1 MKKLLYIILILTYS
15 CSKDEG
21 AIICIYDRVLE
32 TYETQNISDN
42 TATLFGCI
50 IITSENCSITPGAQK
65 GFVYSTNS
73 QPNIND
79 NLIITSGEQIS
90 ATITDLN
97 PSTTYYVRSFIS
109 NSIGEYYGNEISFTT
124 LPPSSEINYGIN
136 EFDVVFDEIPRE
148 YIVYIPENYDH
159 SIPSPILFVFHGFGG
174 SNNFTMNSTGFNEIA
189 DQENFIVVYPQGSL
203 ILNLLAHWNVGGFTA
218 SSNTDDVAFVD
229 YLISSLSEMY
239 NLNLDRVYA
248 TGMSNGGFMSFLL
261 ACQLSNEIAAIASV
275 TGSMTTQTVNECNA
289 QREVPILQIHGT
301 NDPVVP
307 YNGIQEWNTPI
318 DDVLDFWVINNQCSP
333 NPIVNDLEDINNSNG
348 ITVQEI
354 IYNNGLN
361 GSVVKHFKVN
371 GGTHVWFQNEDIDSS
386 ALIWEFFSNYDI
398 NGLIN

>member
-1 MKKLLYIILILTYS
+1 
-15 CSKDEG
+15 
-21 AIICIYDRVLE
+21 
-32 TYETQNISDN
+32 
-42 TATLFGCI
+42 
-50 IITSENCSITPGAQK
+50 
-65 GFVYSTNS
+65 GFVYSTNN

-79 NLIITSGEQIS
+79 NLITSSGEQINV
-90 ATITDLN
+90 TLTNLD

-148 YIVYIPENYDH
+148 YIVYIPESYDH

-218 SSNTDDVAFVD
+218 GSNTDDVAFVN

-275 TGSMTTQTVNECNA
+275 TGSMTTQTVDECNA

-333 NPIVNDLEDINNSNG
+333 NPIVNNLEDINNSNG

>member
-1 MKKLLYIILILTYS
+1 MKKLLYLIIILTYS

-21 AIICIYDRVLE
+21 AIICVYDRVLE
-32 TYETQNISDN
+32 TFEAQNISDN
-42 TATLFGCI
+42 TATLFGSI
-50 IITSENCSITPGAQK
+50 IISSENCSVTPGAQQ
-65 GFVYSTNS
+65 GFVYSTNN

-79 NLIITSGEQIS
+79 NLITSSGEQINV
-90 ATITDLN
+90 TLTNLN

-136 EFDVVFDEIPRE
+136 EFEVIFDQIPRQ
-148 YIVYIPENYDH
+148 YIVYIPENYNH
-159 SIPSPILFVFHGFGG
+159 SIPTPILFAFHGFGG
-174 SNNFTMNSTGFNEIA
+174 SNNFIMNSAEFNEIA

-203 ILNLLAHWNVGGFTA
+203 ILNLLAHWNVGGFTQI
-218 SSNTDDVAFVD
+218 SNTDDVAFVD

-239 NLNLDRVYA
+239 NINLDRVYA

-261 ACQLSNEIAAIASV
+261 ACQLSNKIAAIASV
-275 TGSMTTQTVNECNA
+275 TGSMTTQTLNECDP

-318 DDVLDFWVINNQCSP
+318 DNVLDYWVLNNQCST
-333 NPIVNDLEDINNSNG
+333 NPDVNDLVDINNDNG

-354 IYNNGLN
+354 IYDNGLN
-361 GSVVKHFKVN
+361 GSMVKHFKVN

>member
-1 MKKLLYIILILTYS
+1 MKKLLYLIIILTYS

-21 AIICIYDRVLE
+21 AIICVYDRVLE
-32 TYETQNISDN
+32 TFEAQNISDN
-42 TATLFGCI
+42 TATLFGSI
-50 IITSENCSITPGAQK
+50 IISSENCSVTPGAQQ
-65 GFVYSTNS
+65 GFVYSTNN

-79 NLIITSGEQIS
+79 NLITSSGEQINV
-90 ATITDLN
+90 TLTNLN

-136 EFDVVFDEIPRE
+136 EFEVIFDQIPRQ
-148 YIVYIPENYDH
+148 YIVYIPENYNH
-159 SIPSPILFVFHGFGG
+159 SIPTPILFAFHGFGG
-174 SNNFTMNSTGFNEIA
+174 SNNFIMNSAEFNEIA

-203 ILNLLAHWNVGGFTA
+203 ILNLLAHWNVGGFTQI
-218 SSNTDDVAFVD
+218 SNTDDVAFVD
-229 YLISSLSEMY
+229 YLISSLSQMY
-239 NLNLDRVYA
+239 NINLDRVYA

-261 ACQLSNEIAAIASV
+261 ACQLSNKIAAIASV
-275 TGSMTTQTVNECNA
+275 TGSMTTQTLNECDP

-301 NDPVVP
+301 NDPIVP

-318 DDVLDFWVINNQCSP
+318 DNVLDYWVLNNQCSP
-333 NPIVNDLEDINNSNG
+333 NPEVNDLEDINNDNG
-348 ITVQEI
+348 FTVQEI

-361 GSVVKHFKVN
+361 GSMVKHFKVN
-371 GGTHVWFQNEDIDSS
+371 GGTHVWFQDEDINSS
-386 ALIWEFFSNYDI
+386 SLIWEFFSNYDM

>member
-42 TATLFGCI
+42 TATLFGSI

-124 LPPSSEINYGIN
+124 LHPSSEINYGIN

-148 YIVYIPENYDH
+148 YIVYIPQNYDH

-203 ILNLLAHWNVGGFTA
+203 ILNLLAHWNVGGFTQG
-218 SSNTDDVAFVD
+218 SNTDDVAFVD
-229 YLISSLSEMY
+229 YLISSLSEIY

-318 DDVLDFWVINNQCSP
+318 DDVLDFWVINNQCSL

>member
-1 MKKLLYIILILTYS
+1 MKKLLLFGILTILS
-15 CSKDEG
+15 CSNDEG
-21 AIICIYDRVLE
+21 SVDCIFQHTLE
-32 TYETQNISDN
+32 TSEATNITDN
-42 TATLFGCI
+42 SAILNGSI
-50 IITSENCSITPGAQK
+50 VVTSENCNITPGAQQ
-65 GFVYSTNS
+65 GFVYSTNN

-79 NLIITSGEQIS
+79 NLITSLGEQINV
-90 ATITDLN
+90 TLTNLN
-97 PSTTYYVRSFIS
+97 PSTTYYVRSFIF

-136 EFDVVFDEIPRE
+136 EFEVVFDEIPRE

-159 SIPSPILFVFHGFGG
+159 SVPSPILFVFHGFGG
-174 SNNFTMNSTGFNEIA
+174 SNDFTMNSTGFNEIA

-203 ILNLLAHWNVGGFTA
+203 ILNLLAHWNVGGFTEG
-218 SSNTDDVAFVD
+218 SNTDDVAFVD

-261 ACQLSNEIAAIASV
+261 ACQLSNKIAAIASV

-318 DDVLDFWVINNQCSP
+318 NDVLDFWVINNQCSP
-333 NPIVNDLEDINNSNG
+333 NPIVNDLEDINNGNG
-348 ITVQEI
+348 ISVQEI

-361 GSVVKHFKVN
+361 GSVVKHFKVS

-386 ALIWEFFSNYDI
+386 TLIWEFFSNHDI

>member
-1 MKKLLYIILILTYS
+1 MKKLICIILILTYS

-32 TYETQNISDN
+32 TYEAQNISDD
-42 TATLFGCI
+42 TATLFGSI
-50 IITSENCSITPGAQK
+50 IITSENCSVTPGAQR
-65 GFVYSTNS
+65 GFVYSTS
-73 QPNIND
+73 PQANIND

-97 PSTTYYVRSFIS
+97 PNTTYYFRTFMS
-109 NSIGEYYGNEISFTT
+109 NSTGEFYGNEINFTT

-136 EFDVVFDEIPRE
+136 EFEVIFDEIPRE
-148 YIVYIPENYDH
+148 YIVYIPENYNH
-159 SIPSPILFVFHGFGG
+159 NTPNSIVFVFHGFGG
-174 SNNFTMNSTGFNEIA
+174 SNTFTMNSTGFNEIA
-189 DQENFIVVYPQGSL
+189 EQENFIVVYPQGSL
-203 ILNLLAHWNVGGFTA
+203 ILNLLSHWNVGGFTS

-229 YLISSLSEMY
+229 YMISSLSEIY
-239 NLNLDRVYA
+239 NINSERIYA

-261 ACQLSNEIAAIASV
+261 ACQLSNKVAAIASV
-275 TGSMTTQTVNECNA
+275 TGSMTTQTLNECNP

-318 DDVLDFWVINNQCSP
+318 DNVLDYWVLNNQCSP
-333 NPIVNDLEDINNSNG
+333 NPDVNDLEDINSNNG

-361 GSVVKHFKVN
+361 GSMVKHFKVN

>member
-1 MKKLLYIILILTYS
+1 MKKLLYLIIILTYS

-21 AIICIYDRVLE
+21 AIICVYDRVLE
-32 TYETQNISDN
+32 TFEAQNISDN
-42 TATLFGCI
+42 TATLFGS
-50 IITSENCSITPGAQK
+50 ITIFSENCSVTPGAQQ
-65 GFVYSTNS
+65 GFVYSTNN

-79 NLIITSGEQIS
+79 NLITSSGEQINV
-90 ATITDLN
+90 TLTNLN

-136 EFDVVFDEIPRE
+136 EFEVIFDQIPRQ
-148 YIVYIPENYDH
+148 YIVYIPENYNH
-159 SIPSPILFVFHGFGG
+159 SIPTPILFAFHGFGG
-174 SNNFTMNSTGFNEIA
+174 SNNFIMNSAEFNEIA

-203 ILNLLAHWNVGGFTA
+203 ILNLLAHWNVGGFTQI
-218 SSNTDDVAFVD
+218 SNTDDVAFVD

-239 NLNLDRVYA
+239 NINLDRVYA

-261 ACQLSNEIAAIASV
+261 ACQLSNKIAAIASV
-275 TGSMTTQTVNECNA
+275 TGSMTTQTLNECDP

-318 DDVLDFWVINNQCSP
+318 DNVLDYWVLNNHCSP
-333 NPIVNDLEDINNSNG
+333 NPDVNDLVDINNDNG

-354 IYNNGLN
+354 IYDNGLN
-361 GSVVKHFKVN
+361 GSMVKHFKVN

>member
-42 TATLFGCI
+42 TATLFGSI

-124 LPPSSEINYGIN
+124 LHPSSEINYGIN

-148 YIVYIPENYDH
+148 YIVYIPQNYDH

-203 ILNLLAHWNVGGFTA
+203 ILNLLAHWNVGGFTQG
-218 SSNTDDVAFVD
+218 SNTDDVAFVD

-318 DDVLDFWVINNQCSP
+318 DDVLDFWVINNQCSL

>member
-1 MKKLLYIILILTYS
+1 M
-15 CSKDEG
+15 
-21 AIICIYDRVLE
+21 ALE
-32 TYETQNISDN
+32 DQ
-42 TATLFGCI
+42 
-50 IITSENCSITPGAQK
+50 
-65 GFVYSTNS
+65 
-73 QPNIND
+73 
-79 NLIITSGEQIS
+79 
-90 ATITDLN
+90 
-97 PSTTYYVRSFIS
+97 TT
-109 NSIGEYYGNEISFTT
+109 
-124 LPPSSEINYGIN
+124 
-136 EFDVVFDEIPRE
+136 
-148 YIVYIPENYDH
+148 
-159 SIPSPILFVFHGFGG
+159 
-174 SNNFTMNSTGFNEIA
+174 FTMNSTGFNEIA

-203 ILNLLAHWNVGGFTA
+203 ILNLLAHWNVGGFTEG
-218 SSNTDDVAFVD
+218 SNTDDVAFVD

-275 TGSMTTQTVNECNA
+275 TGSMTTQTVDECNA

-333 NPIVNDLEDINNSNG
+333 NPIVNNLEDINNSNG